1 MCDLVHEPLGT
12 PTNLLIFQADFW
24 LMNRISSEVAYFG
37 KQKGHVQSLLRSV
50 VILRTLGLAGAPM
63 CRLKIDSRYVPVL
76 LAAAAQLKLT
86 ILTMALPNVAHVAR
100 QCALV
105 T

>member
-1 MCDLVHEPLGT
+1 MCH
-12 PTNLLIFQADFW
+12 
-24 LMNRISSEVAYFG
+24 
-37 KQKGHVQSLLRSV
+37 
-50 VILRTLGLAGAPM
+50 
-63 CRLKIDSRYVPVL
+63 LKLDSRYVPVL

-86 ILTMALPNVAHVAR
+86 ILTMALYNATVAHVAC